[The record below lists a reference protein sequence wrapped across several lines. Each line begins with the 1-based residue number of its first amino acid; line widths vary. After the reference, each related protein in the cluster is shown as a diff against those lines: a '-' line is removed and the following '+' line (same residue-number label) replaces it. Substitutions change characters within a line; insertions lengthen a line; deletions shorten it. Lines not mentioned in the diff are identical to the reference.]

1 MEKEAIEN
9 FNHTQFVK
17 NVEKSREDE
26 SRYDEEDQGNTRFF
40 RNLTKDADS
49 EDDIADSRW
58 DLGEDEKT
66 EGEHLDALLSTEQDP
81 EVPPAEPMV
90 ESSEAPTEG
99 EKPEKLEEA
108 EEAETEAPLP
118 QIEIPPNTI
127 V

>member
-17 NVEKSREDE
+17 NVKKSREAE
-26 SRYDEEDQGNTRFF
+26 SRYDEEDRGNTRFF
-40 RNLTKDADS
+40 RNLTKDPDS

-66 EGEHLDALLSTEQDP
+66 EGEPLDALLSTEQDP

-99 EKPEKLEEA
+99 EKPEED